1 MSWNTREI
9 VLDCIRSIYD
19 NTSQTEFEIILLD
32 NASTDGTVDA
42 VAEAFET
49 VKLIASQDNLG
60 FAGGNNRATEL
71 ATYPNLLLLN
81 PDTIVH
87 PGSIDMLLQY
97 FTANVGL
104 GAVGPRTE
112 NPDGSLQVS
121 AWPAPTLFRE
131 AWRMFHLDRVRPL
144 AEYGTAFFAAD
155 KQPQTVDVLL
165 GACILM
171 KTELYWELGGFDEAY
186 FIYSE
191 EVDLCERI
199 RATGRRL
206 MYCPQAVITHLGG
219 QSTGQVA
226 DEMFLE
232 LYRNKVKFFRKRR
245 GKLNTALYKGVLWA
259 ASISRLLGSR
269 LSALLKRSDSDH
281 VTTKTR
287 QYRKLLAGL
296 GEM

>member
-1 MSWNTREI
+1 M
-9 VLDCIRSIYD
+9 LDCLRSIYD
-19 NTSQTEFEIILLD
+19 NTHQTEFEIILLD
-32 NASTDGTVDA
+32 NASSDGTADA
-42 VAEAFET
+42 VAEEFEA
-49 VKLIASQDNLG
+49 VNLIASQDNLG
-60 FAGGNNRATEL
+60 FAGGNNRAAEL
-71 ATYPNLLLLN
+71 AQYPYVLLLN

-87 PGSIDMLLQY
+87 DGAIDTLVQY
-97 FTANVGL
+97 FNENVHL
-104 GAVGPRTE
+104 GALGPRTE

-121 AWPAPTLFRE
+121 AWPAPTLLRE

-144 AEYGTAFFAAD
+144 AEYPTAFFAAA
-155 KQPQTVDVLL
+155 KPPQSVDVLL

-171 KTELYWELGGFDEAY
+171 KTKLYWELSGFDEAY

-191 EVDLCERI
+191 EVDLCEKI
-199 RATGRRL
+199 RATGREL
-206 MYCPQAVITHLGG
+206 MYCPQSVITHLGG

-232 LYRNKVKFFRKRR
+232 LYRNKIKFFRKRR
-245 GKLNTALYKGVLWA
+245 GKVNTALYKGVLWS

-269 LSALLKRSDSDH
+269 VSALLKRDGSEH